1 MGSLFPRSLVF
12 VVLAATEADHRCG
25 QVPRLHAIER
35 HPGEYTASWVLS
47 LCHVYLGLGEI
58 TPLGEPEAD
67 PELCAQCCSMIA
79 WSGLRGR
86 VVRHA
91 VAG

>member
-1 MGSLFPRSLVF
+1 MFPRGAVF
-12 VVLAATEADHRCG
+12 VVLAATEADHRHG
-25 QVPRLHAIER
+25 QEPRLHAIER
-35 HPGEYTASWVLS
+35 HPAEYTASWVLS
-47 LCHVYLGLGEI
+47 LCHVYLGLGEMAAI
-58 TPLGEPEAD
+58 TVPEAD

-91 VAG
+91 VTR

>member
-1 MGSLFPRSLVF
+1 MGVLFPRGLVC
-12 VVLAATEADHRCG
+12 VVLAATEADHRYS
-25 QVPRLHAIER
+25 QTPRLHAIER

-47 LCHVYLGLGEI
+47 LCHVYLGLGEMAAI
-58 TPLGEPEAD
+58 TAPEAD
-67 PELCAQCCSMIA
+67 PELCSQCCSMIA

-91 VAG
+91 VAR

>member
-1 MGSLFPRSLVF
+1 MFPRSLVC
-12 VVLAATEADHRCG
+12 VVLAATEADHRSG
-25 QVPRLHAIER
+25 RTPRLHAIEH

-47 LCHVYLGLGEI
+47 LCQVYLGLGEV
-58 TPLGEPEAD
+58 TSLGEPEAD

-79 WSGLRGR
+79 WSGRRGQ

-91 VAG
+91 VAR

>member
-1 MGSLFPRSLVF
+1 MGALFPRGLVC
-12 VVLAATEADHRCG
+12 VVLAATEADHRSG
-25 QVPRLHAIER
+25 RTPRLHAIEC

-47 LCHVYLGLGEI
+47 LCQVYLGLGEV

-67 PELCAQCCSMIA
+67 PELCAQCCWAMA
-79 WSGLRGR
+79 GSGRRGR